1 MDGEDEV
8 DESNQRV
15 LMLPVCLVTLFI
27 FMSTNASIY
36 IHVHECLDIIYLC
49 VCVVRPIMWVWCFMT
64 FY

>member
-15 LMLPVCLVTLFI
+15 LMLPVCLGTLFI

-36 IHVHECLDIIYLC
+36 IHVHECLDIMC
-49 VCVVRPIMWVWCFMT
+49 VFV
-64 FY
+64 